1 MRNEPIMPIDEDDVL
16 SAHYLPADLSEK
28 FADSGRSRRKH
39 FWIWTLIVSTMLT
52 TMGLAVW
59 LANKL

>member
-1 MRNEPIMPIDEDDVL
+1 MKNESAVAIDEDVV
-16 SAHYLPADLSEK
+16 SSPHYLPAEMRWE
-28 FADSGRSRRKH
+28 FAAERHGRHS
-39 FWIWTLIVSTMLT
+39 WIWTLIASTMLT

>member
-1 MRNEPIMPIDEDDVL
+1 MPIDEDDVL

-28 FADSGRSRRKH
+28 FADSERSRRKH

>member
-1 MRNEPIMPIDEDDVL
+1 MRNERIMSIDEDNVL
-16 SAHYLPADLSEK
+16 SPHYLPADLSEK
-28 FADSGRSRRKH
+28 FADSERNRRRH
-39 FWIWTLIVSTMLT
+39 FWIWKLIVSTMLT